1 MPEKRIKWRLLPVL
15 AFPAFLL
22 LLFFLAFLLGEHFYE
37 FLRSKGEIRTWIL
50 ARGQL
55 APLVFI
61 ALQSFQ
67 VIVFMIPGELVQ
79 MAGGFI
85 FGLWFGTLWS
95 VIGISFGSIFNF
107 YMGRF
112 LGRPFAMAILG
123 IERMHKVDML
133 SAGSRIKT
141 AYFMLFLV
149 PGIPKD
155 TLCYAAGAGKL
166 SLTGFMAISMLG
178 RLPGIFG
185 SSCIGASVF
194 DSNYIL
200 SLVLLLAALVFL
212 VLGVFYKEK
221 LLKYLERFK

>member
-1 MPEKRIKWRLLPVL
+1 MPEKRFKRRLLPVL

-22 LLFFLAFLLGEHFYE
+22 LLVFFAFLLREHLYT
-37 FLRSKGEIRTWIL
+37 FLHSKEEIRTWVL
-50 ARGQL
+50 ARGRL

-61 ALQSFQ
+61 ALQTFQ

-79 MAGGFI
+79 MTGGFI

-95 VIGISFGSIFNF
+95 VIGISLGSIFNF
-107 YMGRF
+107 YAGRF
-112 LGRPFAMAILG
+112 LGRPLALAILG

-133 SAGSRIKT
+133 SAGRRIKT
-141 AYFMLFLV
+141 AYFLLFLV

-155 TLCYAAGAGKL
+155 TLCYAAGASKL
-166 SLTGFMAISMLG
+166 PLLGFMVISMLG

-185 SSCIGASVF
+185 SSCIGAAVF
-194 DSNYIL
+194 DSKYFL
-200 SLVLLLAALVFL
+200 SLGLLLVASVFL
-212 VLGVFYKEK
+212 VLGVFYKDK

>member
-1 MPEKRIKWRLLPVL
+1 M

-22 LLFFLAFLLGEHFYE
+22 LLVFFTFLFREHLYT
-37 FLRSKGEIRTWIL
+37 FLHSTEEIRTWVL
-50 ARGQL
+50 ARGRL

-61 ALQSFQ
+61 ALQAFQ

-95 VIGISFGSIFNF
+95 VIGISLGSIFNF
-107 YMGRF
+107 FVGRF
-112 LGRPFAMAILG
+112 LGRPFVRAILG

-133 SAGSRIKT
+133 SAGRRIKT
-141 AYFMLFLV
+141 AYFLLFLV

-155 TLCYAAGAGKL
+155 TLCYAAGASKL
-166 SLTGFMAISMLG
+166 SVTGFMVISMLG

-185 SSCIGASVF
+185 SSCIGAAVF
-194 DSNYIL
+194 DSKYFL
-200 SLVLLLAALVFL
+200 SLGLLFVASAFL
-212 VLGVFYKEK
+212 VLGVFYKNR